1 MKPPRRSVRPSST
14 ATTTTRQRALQ
25 DFRLNERRSERR
37 RAVHEPCGRSGGEE
51 LRGEVARGVEEGIGE
66 ISLPTNAKQR
76 LSVGVGKRNGW
87 GSTEKLQCETSERQN
102 KFRKEDGIC
111 I

>member
-51 LRGEVARGVEEGIGE
+51 SRGEVARIGE

-76 LSVGVGKRNGW
+76 LSVGVGKRN
-87 GSTEKLQCETSERQN
+87 
-102 KFRKEDGIC
+102 
-111 I
+111 